1 VDIRTA
7 RWWVVW
13 WSALA
18 LAASVMIAPGVRA
31 QPSEIVVVT
40 SFPPSFFEPFKT
52 AFEAQLPASTV
63 SFVQRNTNS
72 AVRFILE
79 RPDVT
84 ADVFWASAV
93 DAFEVLRSDG
103 QLRAGTPVA
112 ADAPAMVSG
121 FPVND
126 PGGHYSGFALSGYG
140 FVYNSE
146 YLVAHGLPVPVN
158 WSDLTLP
165 VYSGHIGITSPSR
178 SGTTH
183 LVVEAILQKY
193 GWNEGWALL
202 SRLGGN
208 LSTITARSFGVASG
222 VAQGRFGVGITVDFL
237 ATAPEYLPGTTVF
250 AMPPETLF
258 VPASIAVLTRSENPD
273 LAEQFVAFVLSETGQ
288 ALLLDPAIN
297 RIPVSSRH
305 AEATL
310 ARYPGL
316 LDQPGLLGTSPFDAG
331 LSARRYELVNILF
344 DEFIVRNRATLARL
358 WRQANAQQ
366 ARGSAADAG
375 PLAQAVALL
384 TTPPMAVE
392 EADDDELMRGLRDIP
407 TALPTSM
414 DQAALVNRV
423 QFEIAANLQ
432 AAEAILIE
440 IEVGQRVQRLNYVP
454 R

>member
-1 VDIRTA
+1 MNARIA
-7 RWWVVW
+7 RWRLAFGL
-13 WSALA
+13 ALA
-18 LAASVMIAPGVRA
+18 LAPLARA
-31 QPSEIVVVT
+31 EDIVVVT
-40 SFPPSFFEPFKT
+40 SFPPSFFEPYKS
-52 AFEAQLPASTV
+52 AFEAQSPGNTV

-79 RPDVT
+79 RGDVP

-103 QLRAGTPVA
+103 QLRSGMPIAE
-112 ADAPAMVSG
+112 DAPAMVSG

-140 FVYNSE
+140 FVYNPD
-146 YLVAHGLPVPVN
+146 YLAAYGLPVPVN

-193 GWNEGWALL
+193 GWTDGWALL
-202 SRLGGN
+202 SQLGGN

-222 VAQGRFGVGITVDFL
+222 VAQGRFGIGITVDFL
-237 ATAPEYLPGTTVF
+237 ATAPDYLPGTTVF

-258 VPASIAVLTRSENPD
+258 VPASIAVLTRTAKPD
-273 LAEQFVAFVLSETGQ
+273 LAEQFVEFVLSEPGQ

-297 RIPVSSRH
+297 RIPVSSPH
-305 AEATL
+305 AEAAL

-331 LSARRYELVNILF
+331 LSARRYELLNVLF

-358 WRQANAQQ
+358 WRQVSAQR
-366 ARGSAADAG
+366 ARGSAAETEQ
-375 PLAQAVALL
+375 LAQAIALL
-384 TTPPMAVE
+384 SAPPMALD
-392 EADDDELMRGLRDIP
+392 EAGDESVLRGLRGIP
-407 TALPTSM
+407 TALPNSM
-414 DQAALVNRV
+414 DQAALIDRV
-423 QFEIAANLQ
+423 QAEIAANLQ
-432 AAEAILIE
+432 AAEAILTE
-440 IEVGQRVQRLNYVP
+440 IEVGQRVLRRNHEP

>member
-1 VDIRTA
+1 MNARIA
-7 RWWVVW
+7 RWRIVFGL
-13 WSALA
+13 ALA
-18 LAASVMIAPGVRA
+18 LVFAPVARA
-31 QPSEIVVVT
+31 QADEIVVVT
-40 SFPPSFFEPFKT
+40 SFPPSFFEPYKT
-52 AFEAQLPASTV
+52 AFEAQSPGSTV

-79 RPDVT
+79 RADVT

-103 QLRAGTPVA
+103 QLRTGTPIA
-112 ADAPAMVSG
+112 GDAPDMVSG

-126 PGGHYSGFALSGYG
+126 RGGHYSGFALSGYG
-140 FVYNSE
+140 FVYNPE
-146 YLVAHGLPVPVN
+146 YLTAHGLPAPVN

-193 GWNEGWALL
+193 GWAEGWALL

-222 VAQGRFGVGITVDFL
+222 VAQGRFGIGITVDFL

-258 VPASIAVLTRSENPD
+258 VPASIGVLRRSEAPE
-273 LAEQFVAFVLSETGQ
+273 LAVKFVAFVLSEAGQ
-288 ALLLDPAIN
+288 ELLLDPAIN

-305 AEATL
+305 AEAAL

-358 WRQANAQQ
+358 WRQVNAQQ
-366 ARGSAADAG
+366 ARGGDTE
-375 PLAQAVALL
+375 PLTRAIALL
-384 TTPPMAVE
+384 TKPPMVVE
-392 EADDDELMRGLRDIP
+392 EADNEELMRGLRDIP
-407 TALPTSM
+407 TALPTST

-423 QFEIAANLQ
+423 QADIAANLG
-432 AAEAILIE
+432 AAEAILTE
-440 IEVGQRVQRLNYVP
+440 IEVGQRAQRQNYGP

>member
-1 VDIRTA
+1 MNARVA
-7 RWWVVW
+7 RWRMAVG
-13 WSALA
+13 LA
-18 LAASVMIAPGVRA
+18 LAMVLAPPAQARA
-31 QPSEIVVVT
+31 DEIVVVT
-40 SFPPSFFEPFKT
+40 SFPPSFFEPYKA
-52 AFEAQLPASTV
+52 AFEAQSPGSTV
-63 SFVQRNTNS
+63 TFVQRNTNS

-79 RPDVT
+79 RGDVT

-103 QLRAGTPVA
+103 QLRENTPIA

-146 YLVAHGLPVPVN
+146 YLAARGLPVPVN

-222 VAQGRFGVGITVDFL
+222 VAQGRFGIGITVDFL

-258 VPASIAVLTRSENPD
+258 VPASIGTLTRSKNPA
-273 LAEQFVAFVLSETGQ
+273 LAEKFVAFVLSEAGQ

-297 RIPVSSRH
+297 RIPVSSRY
-305 AEATL
+305 AEAAL
-310 ARYPGL
+310 ARYPGV

-358 WRQANAQQ
+358 WRQVNAQQ
-366 ARGSAADAG
+366 ARGAATE
-375 PLAQAVALL
+375 PLAQAIGLL
-384 TTPPMAVE
+384 TRPPMAVE
-392 EADDDELMRGLRDIP
+392 EAGNETVMRGLRDTP

-423 QFEIAANLQ
+423 QADIAANLT
-432 AAEAILIE
+432 AAEAMLTE

>member
-1 VDIRTA
+1 MCARIA
-7 RWWVVW
+7 RWRMVCWL
-13 WSALA
+13 ALA
-18 LAASVMIAPGVRA
+18 LTPGA
-31 QPSEIVVVT
+31 FADEIVVVT
-40 SFPPSFFEPFKT
+40 SFPPSFFEPFKS
-52 AFEAQLPASTV
+52 AFEAQSPGSNV

-79 RPDVT
+79 RTDVP

-93 DAFEVLRSDG
+93 DAFEVLRSNG
-103 QLRAGTPVA
+103 LLRADTPIA
-112 ADAPAMVSG
+112 ADAPAAVSG
-121 FPVND
+121 FPVNGPD
-126 PGGHYSGFALSGYG
+126 GHYSGFALAGYG
-140 FVYNSE
+140 FVYNPE
-146 YLVAHGLPVPVN
+146 YLAAHNLPVPVN

-165 VYSGHIGITSPSR
+165 AYSGHIGISSPSR

-183 LVVEAILQKY
+183 LVIEAILQKY
-193 GWNEGWALL
+193 GWDEGWALL

-222 VAQGRFGVGITVDFL
+222 VAQGRFGIGITVDFL
-237 ATAPEYLPGTTVF
+237 ATAPDYVPGTTTF

-258 VPASIAVLTRSENPD
+258 VPASIAVLTRSENPA
-273 LAEQFVAFVLSETGQ
+273 LAEKFVAFVLSEPGQ

-305 AEATL
+305 AEAAL

-316 LDQPGLLGTSPFDAG
+316 LGQPGLLGTSPFDAG

-358 WRQANAQQ
+358 WRQVNEQQ
-366 ARGSAADAG
+366 ARGAAASVA
-375 PLAQAVALL
+375 PLARAIALL

-392 EADDDELMRGLRDIP
+392 GTRDEKLMRGLSDTP

-414 DQAALVNRV
+414 DQAALVSRV
-423 QFEIAANLQ
+423 QSEIAANLQ
-432 AAEAILIE
+432 AAEAILTE
-440 IEVGQRVQRLNYVP
+440 IEVGQRMQRENRDP